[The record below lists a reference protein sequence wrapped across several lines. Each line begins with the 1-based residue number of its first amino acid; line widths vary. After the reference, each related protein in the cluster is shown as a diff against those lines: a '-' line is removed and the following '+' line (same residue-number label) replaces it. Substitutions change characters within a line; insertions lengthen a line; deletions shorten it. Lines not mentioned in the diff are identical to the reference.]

1 MRDMTTREKAQKL
14 LDELPES
21 ELEPVVEFIASRGT
35 GDSDRKA
42 EPSDVLDDWGSLN
55 AQTDAAAGDLMA
67 RLDEEE
73 IAEFGETISQAWG
86 YESPR

>member
-1 MRDMTTREKAQKL
+1 MTTREKAQKL

-21 ELEPVVEFIASRGT
+21 ELEPIVEILASRT
-35 GDSDRKA
+35 EDSSARKA
-42 EPSDVLDDWGSLN
+42 EPGNVVDDWGNLD

-67 RLDEEE
+67 RLDQEE